1 MFGMPLGMVVETLV
15 AILLATTIGY
25 CVILNQRLKRLH
37 ADRDQLRKMVAD
49 LVNATNLANA
59 AIKELRNTAQEA
71 ELVLDARLGEAERFG
86 IELAAHVSA
95 GQQIMEKIARITTA
109 ARLPA
114 PAEERAAPEPSKVKA
129 ALEQLAMRPRISGNA
144 A

>member
-1 MFGMPLGMVVETLV
+1 MLGMPLGMVVETLV

-114 PAEERAAPEPSKVKA
+114 PVEERAAPEPSKVKA

>member
-1 MFGMPLGMVVETLV
+1 MFGLPLGMVVETLV

-59 AIKELRNTAQEA
+59 AIRELRNTAQEA

-86 IELAAHVSA
+86 VELAAHVSA
-95 GQQIMEKIARITTA
+95 GQQIMEKIARITNA

-114 PAEERAAPEPSKVKA
+114 PPEDRAPEPSKVKA
-129 ALEQLAMRPRISGNA
+129 ALEQLSLRPRISGNA

>member
-1 MFGMPLGMVVETLV
+1 MFGLPLGMVVETLV